1 MQCKLYS
8 MDDSFESTIEFI
20 KTEKLKGNS
29 VVLMKGVFDLIHP
42 DHIKC
47 FELLKQNADI
57 LVVLIIGNKATAR
70 IKPGRPIQDEQSRM
84 KIISSLK
91 AVDFCTLDYDSTDPL
106 TGEYSKDV
114 DIHKLR
120 QLNPDIWAVSQGRKA
135 KFENYD
141 LGDIKIMEV
150 PEGQDHSTT
159 KIIEKIL
166 EVYSNQQ
173 KS

>member
-1 MQCKLYS
+1 MN
-8 MDDSFESTIEFI
+8 DSFERTIEFI
-20 KTEKLKGNS
+20 KTEKLKRHS

-42 DHIKC
+42 DHIRC
-47 FELLKQNADI
+47 FELLKQKADV
-57 LVVLIIGNKATAR
+57 LVVLIIGDKATAT

-91 AVDFCTLDYDSTDPL
+91 LVDFCALDYDSTDPA
-106 TGEYSKDV
+106 TRKYSKDM
-114 DIHKLR
+114 DIQKLK
-120 QLNPDIWAVSQGRKA
+120 QLNPDLWAVSQSRKA

-141 LGDIKIMEV
+141 LGGIEIMEV

-166 EVYSNQQ
+166 EIYSPQQ
-173 KS
+173 QA